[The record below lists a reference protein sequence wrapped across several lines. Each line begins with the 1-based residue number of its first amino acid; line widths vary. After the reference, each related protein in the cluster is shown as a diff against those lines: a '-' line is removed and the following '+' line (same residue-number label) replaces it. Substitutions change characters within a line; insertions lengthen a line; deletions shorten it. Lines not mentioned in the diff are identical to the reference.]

1 MWTAKIVGVSKNR
14 DGLTFSLSYMLTDG
28 RATQFV
34 SEPLVSSTDSI
45 AQILADAENN
55 LNRKDSQLAMIG
67 GLKTADYVGKT
78 ATELR
83 RADED
88 AKAPP
93 PPTPDEMALTFW
105 KSAKADWERKVKIV
119 ASGLSKVLTQ
129 KDVDEAYAM
138 MKSLYKESYGV
149 FL

>member
-1 MWTAKIVGVSKNR
+1 MWTAKVVGVSKNK

-28 RATQFV
+28 QAVQMVT
-34 SEPLVSSTDSI
+34 EPLVSSADSI
-45 AQILADAENN
+45 AQILSDAENTI
-55 LNRKDSQLAMIG
+55 NRKATQLSVIG
-67 GLKTADYVGKT
+67 KLNTGDYVGKT
-78 ATELR
+78 AAQLR
-83 RADED
+83 KADED

-93 PPTPDEMALTFW
+93 PLTSDALALLFW
-105 KSAKADWERKVKIV
+105 KSAKAEWEKRVKVL

-138 MKSLYKESYGV
+138 MKSLYKEEYGA